1 MRHWGAT
8 SSAKSAA
15 MSGKSYEEVRR
26 LARIWFTEAREKS
39 AQDDAEIAAWRK
51 EHRKRN
57 ADAGEGGDER
67 IFDSEGGGGSEG
79 H

>member
-1 MRHWGAT
+1 MRNWGAT
-8 SSAKSAA
+8 SGAKSAA

-57 ADAGEGGDER
+57 ADAGEGGDDR